1 MAEQSNFLDILR
13 ALGEQIPRFSTDFIT
28 PDGIDWGKLKKTI
41 RCASFKSIMP
51 ACTLG
56 TDLAMKLL
64 ENSRNRQL
72 KEFVGFARNSIALYS
87 ILDNIYA
94 NVQPSNSMENRAE
107 IVFWKEIASKFNVE
121 IPICDKYSGACAG
134 PIPIG
139 DILMYLTYRMKLKNT
154 YSFSVDDKY
163 YEFTI
168 EGAEGNP
175 PTINS
180 TGNII
185 ITSPLCVLIRCR
197 QLRSPG
203 GEVMVETLYVL
214 KMEKFTMDAAAKEG
228 GVSALAT
235 PDGDGA
241 KFVGSQIL
249 SEHAAFVTEH
259 PTQANEQCV
268 QACLA
273 YIYRELDPQKY
284 HYHVDSSRIYVR
296 PNEKLA
302 DADLWVPSEKM
313 KQISEWCRNAANI
326 KQSVSYALVGP
337 LGTGKTSTCQHIM
350 EDLTRQGYMIITC
363 KLDDRSLDTTLERI
377 IFCTNMSE
385 KSVILLDEL
394 DSLNIKQK
402 TSETASIIEFFAKLK
417 ASKYLSIVMSTIND
431 PEAVHE
437 SVMERDGRIDEVIEV
452 SFPSEDMMMQL
463 FKSYTEKANYN
474 IPEEV
479 MKTTVKKLT
488 EMEVSAAGVAN
499 IVNQI
504 FIKNG
509 AKDVYT
515 QEDMDLV
522 LASVKVSRE
531 ASRKTYYRRK
541 KPVDGSAPVIAQG

>member
-1 MAEQSNFLDILR
+1 
-13 ALGEQIPRFSTDFIT
+13 
-28 PDGIDWGKLKKTI
+28 
-41 RCASFKSIMP
+41 
-51 ACTLG
+51 
-56 TDLAMKLL
+56 
-64 ENSRNRQL
+64 
-72 KEFVGFARNSIALYS
+72 
-87 ILDNIYA
+87 
-94 NVQPSNSMENRAE
+94 
-107 IVFWKEIASKFNVE
+107 
-121 IPICDKYSGACAG
+121 
-134 PIPIG
+134 
-139 DILMYLTYRMKLKNT
+139 
-154 YSFSVDDKY
+154 
-163 YEFTI
+163 
-168 EGAEGNP
+168 
-175 PTINS
+175 
-180 TGNII
+180 
-185 ITSPLCVLIRCR
+185 
-197 QLRSPG
+197 
-203 GEVMVETLYVL
+203 
-214 KMEKFTMDAAAKEG
+214 MDAAAKEG

-474 IPEEV
+474 IPEDV
-479 MKTTVKKLT
+479 MKATVKKLT

-541 KPVDGSAPVIAQG
+541 KPAEQAIGQL